1 MLKLSE
7 KNIDLCL
14 QKREKYNKVQS
25 VLWPRRIQLTH
36 RTLYHLVV
44 LLNVL
49 IAVAKDMKK

>member
-14 QKREKYNKVQS
+14 QKKEKYNKVQS
-25 VLWPRRIQLTH
+25 VLSPRRIQLTH